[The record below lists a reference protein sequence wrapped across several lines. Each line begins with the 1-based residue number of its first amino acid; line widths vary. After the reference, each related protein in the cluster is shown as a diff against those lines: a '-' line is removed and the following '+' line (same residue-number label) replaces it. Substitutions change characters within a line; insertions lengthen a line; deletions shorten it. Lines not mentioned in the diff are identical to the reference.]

1 MEYQMDKYGTNITN
15 EEVTSKLS
23 NDIMKIINDT
33 KDEIITLNFGNIK
46 LLSTIAARS
55 IFKPIADKYNLEKMF
70 QRIEML
76 NVEKDLRVILNH
88 ALNSLVSE
96 PQHPLQ
102 R

>member
-55 IFKPIADKYNLEKMF
+55 MFKPIADKYNLKKMF

-76 NVEKDLRVILNH
+76 NVENDLRIILNH

-96 PQHPLQ
+96 T
-102 R
+102 

>member
-1 MEYQMDKYGTNITN
+1 MECQMDKYGTNITN

-96 PQHPLQ
+96 T
-102 R
+102 

>member
-15 EEVTSKLS
+15 EEVTSKIS

-96 PQHPLQ
+96 T
-102 R
+102 

>member
-70 QRIEML
+70 KRIEML

-96 PQHPLQ
+96 T
-102 R
+102 

>member
-96 PQHPLQ
+96 T
-102 R
+102 

>member
-33 KDEIITLNFGNIK
+33 KDEIIILNFGNIK

-96 PQHPLQ
+96 T
-102 R
+102 

>member
-1 MEYQMDKYGTNITN
+1 MEYQMDKYGANITN

-46 LLSTIAARS
+46 LLSTIAAKS

-96 PQHPLQ
+96 T
-102 R
+102 

>member
-23 NDIMKIINDT
+23 NDILKIINDT

-88 ALNSLVSE
+88 ALNSLVPE
-96 PQHPLQ
+96 T
-102 R
+102 